1 MQNSTLLS
9 LFIFCFFCS
18 TLSAQS
24 DFKVQLTALVGSV
37 PVEYIGEVE
46 NLEIVRASNGI
57 IRLYQGEYATATE
70 AEEAAKSAREK
81 GFKYARVIDMK
92 EIKEECSGACSPQ
105 LYVENIFFDFDR
117 SDLRPQS
124 RVDLSNLA
132 VVLKNNPSYS
142 ALLTAHTDA
151 KGSNSYNINLSK
163 RRAESARQFL
173 LSNGIPSNR
182 LKTAYKGE
190 VQPIAKNDLGGEDS
204 PAGRQFNR
212 RVEVTLLDGDGRVV
226 PNVVRGINVPGAL
239 RN

>member
-1 MQNSTLLS
+1 MQNSTLFSFFIS
-9 LFIFCFFCS
+9 LFFCC

-37 PVEYIGEVE
+37 PIDYIGEVE

-57 IRLYQGEYATATE
+57 IRLYQGEYATASE
-70 AEEAAKSAREK
+70 AEVAAKEAREK
-81 GFKYARVIDMK
+81 GFQYARVIDMK

-124 RVDLSNLA
+124 RLDLSNLA

-142 ALLTAHTDA
+142 AVLTAHTDA
-151 KGSNSYNINLSK
+151 KGSNAYNVNLSK

-173 LSNGIPSNR
+173 LSNEIPSSR

-190 VQPIAKNDLGGEDS
+190 VQPIAKNDLEGEDS
-204 PAGRQFNR
+204 PTGRQFNR
-212 RVEVTLLDGDGRVV
+212 RVEVTLLDGNGRVV